1 MCQIKIAV
9 NMALPGIFSNELF
22 LMAALPLLLNWSA
35 RFSAAISWLACLPCA
50 LAEAGSS
57 LSLRGSSPIHKT
69 ENLPYGKM
77 FVLCCHEP
85 TILGSEGRR
94 VFSLELKLLAPLELF
109 NFCLHYKV
117 IYSSSWDQAVFH
129 TFYQCFVIRWSLG
142 YYKALRNFRVMVSF

>member
-1 MCQIKIAV
+1 MILLKTSENA
-9 NMALPGIFSNELF
+9 ALLHTLCHELF

-35 RFSAAISWLACLPCA
+35 RFSAAISWLACLPST

-142 YYKALRNFRVMVSF
+142 YYKALRNFTVMVSF